1 MGQDVYIDLYFLIN
15 TSMDL
20 LSLMIAAAL
29 LHRKVGRLRAILAAA
44 FGGLYAVASLFLV
57 QNGFWG
63 FAADC
68 LAALLICLIA
78 FGRAQKKS
86 KIQKLLSLLKIAAVY
101 VLVSM
106 ILGGI
111 MTALYAALNRLQ
123 LPFESLQGEG
133 LSVWSFAILTAAAGL
148 MTAKGGRFL
157 GLSHKTK
164 TVTVDAVLFG
174 QPVRLC
180 AMVDTGN
187 LLRDPISGKS
197 VILANLPLVAH
208 TLPEPLKKACEK
220 GCYGEYLASS
230 DVCKRTRPICAHTAG
245 GATLLIAIIPDRLTL
260 TTDKESYEADYL
272 IAPSDLGER
281 AQGFDAIIA
290 AD

>member
-1 MGQDVYIDLYFLIN
+1 MEQDVYIDLYFLIN

-20 LSLMIAAAL
+20 LTCMITAAL
-29 LHRKVGRLRAILAAA
+29 LHRKVRRWRAILAAA
-44 FGGLYAVASLFLV
+44 FGGLYAVISLLLV
-57 QNGFWG
+57 WNGISG
-63 FAADC
+63 FVADC
-68 LAALLICLIA
+68 GTALLICLIA
-78 FGRAQKKS
+78 FGRSRKNSKS
-86 KIQKLLSLLKIAAVY
+86 KNFLSLLKATAVY

-111 MTALYAALNRLQ
+111 MTALYSCLNRLQ

-164 TVTVDAVLFG
+164 TVTVEAVLFG
-174 QPVRLC
+174 HSVTLC

-197 VILANLPLVAH
+197 VILADLHHIAH
-208 TLPEPLKKACEK
+208 TLPPALRKACES
-220 GCYGEYLASS
+220 GHYGDFLTLPDAR
-230 DVCKRTRPICAHTAG
+230 DRIRPICAHTAG
-245 GATLLIAIIPDRLTL
+245 GETLLIAITPDRITL
-260 TTDKESYEADYL
+260 SANGETYDADYL
-272 IAPSDLGER
+272 IAPTALGET
-281 AQGFDAIIA
+281 AQGFDAVIA

>member
-29 LHRKVGRLRAILAAA
+29 LHRRVGRLRAILAAA
-44 FGGLYAVASLFLV
+44 FGGLYAVTSLLLLW
-57 QNGFWG
+57 NGIWG

-68 LAALLICLIA
+68 FAALLICLIA
-78 FGRAQKKS
+78 FGRAQKKAGT
-86 KIQKLLSLLKIAAVY
+86 QKLLSLLKIAAVY

-111 MTALYAALNRLQ
+111 MTALYSLLNRLQ

-174 QPVRLC
+174 HPITLQ

-197 VILANLPLVAH
+197 VILADLPRIAH
-208 TLPEPLKKACEK
+208 TLPAPLKKACES
-220 GCYGEYLASS
+220 GRYGDYLSS
-230 DVCKRTRPICAHTAG
+230 PETCKQTRPICAHTAG

-260 TTDKESYEADYL
+260 TSGTESYDAEYL